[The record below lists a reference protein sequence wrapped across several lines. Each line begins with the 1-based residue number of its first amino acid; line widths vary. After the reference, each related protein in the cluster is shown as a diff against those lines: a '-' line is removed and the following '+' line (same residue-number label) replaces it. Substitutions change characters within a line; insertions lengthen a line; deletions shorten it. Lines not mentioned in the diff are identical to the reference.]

1 MYSVDSHLSALV
13 KVYQTYREDN
23 NPLVLATLV
32 ETEGPAYR
40 KPGARML
47 IDEDGNHHGLL
58 AIGIESDITA
68 RARQVFLDRGVLDW
82 TYDSR
87 SGSDWDAGQDRNC
100 MLHILF
106 EYIAP
111 GDQSSTMAVIEQ
123 ALIYGTETVLATITE
138 SDIEALRPGEVAWI
152 ADGECRNPFPQQY
165 LQGIRTS
172 SLETLSSGQTALE
185 SFLTESGSFNALFE
199 LIRPP
204 LHLLIAGDGADAIA
218 LLNLAKF
225 TGWRVT
231 MMSVTAN
238 AINSQLSQPADR
250 YLCGTPED
258 LLQQV
263 DTGDID
269 AAVLMTHKYD
279 LDLRCLRELAETAIP
294 YIGLLGPA
302 AKRDKLLESLA
313 SSDITLPD
321 RIYGPVGLDIGAEL
335 PEEIAISI
343 IAEIQ
348 ATASRRPAGFRSR
361 QQAIPVVTRP
371 DADHL
376 YTLVLAAGGSRR
388 FGGLK
393 QVVELQG
400 KSLLRRAVECAVA
413 VVENRVL
420 VILGIKAKKLEREI
434 RDYDIQIIENL
445 NWENGVASSIRAGI
459 SALPEHCNGVLILF
473 CDQPFITM
481 THLRELI
488 GAWNRDQSKIIAS
501 RYSKTFGV
509 PAIIPRKYF
518 TAMMK
523 LTGDKGAKSI
533 ILENR
538 EHVESVEL
546 PEAAFDI
553 DTQSDLIE
561 AINRLSS

>member
-1 MYSVDSHLSALV
+1 MHLSALMQ
-13 KVYQTYREDN
+13 VYRSYQEDN
-23 NPLVLATLV
+23 KPLVLATLV
-32 ETEGPAYR
+32 ETEGHAYR

-47 IDEDGNHHGLL
+47 IDEDGNCHGLL

-82 TYDSR
+82 SYESR
-87 SGSDWDAGQDRNC
+87 SGTDWDAGQDRNC

-111 GDQSSTMAVIEQ
+111 GDQTSTMAVIGQ
-123 ALIYGTETVLATITE
+123 ALAYGTGTVLATITE
-138 SDIEALRPGEVAWI
+138 SDIEALQPGKVAWI
-152 ADGECRNPFPQQY
+152 AGGECRTPFPQQY
-165 LQGIRTS
+165 LQEIHAS
-172 SLETLSSGQTALE
+172 SLEILSSGTTALE
-185 SFLTESGSFNALFE
+185 SFLTESGSFIALFE
-199 LIRPP
+199 LIKPP
-204 LHLLIAGDGADAIA
+204 LHLLIAGDSADAIA
-218 LLNLAKF
+218 LLSLAKF

-231 MMSVTAN
+231 MMSFSPDP
-238 AINSQLSQPADR
+238 INKQLLQSADR
-250 YLCGTPED
+250 HFHGTPED
-258 LLQQV
+258 LMQQV
-263 DTGDID
+263 DSGDID
-269 AAVLMTHKYD
+269 AAVLMTHRYD

-313 SSDITLPD
+313 SSDITLSA

-335 PEEIAISI
+335 PEEVAISI

-348 ATASRRPAGFRSR
+348 ATASRHPAGFRSR
-361 QQAIPVVTRP
+361 QQAPPAVTQP
-371 DADHL
+371 DASHL
-376 YTLVLAAGGSRR
+376 YALVLAAGGSRR

-400 KSLLRRAVECAVA
+400 KSLLRRAVECAITA
-413 VVENRVL
+413 VDNRVL

-434 RDYDIQIIENL
+434 RDYDVQIIENL
-445 NWENGVASSIRAGI
+445 NWENGIASSIRAGI
-459 SALPEHCNGVLILF
+459 SALPAHCNGVLILF
-473 CDQPFITM
+473 CDQPFITPA
-481 THLRELI
+481 HLRELI
-488 GAWNRDQSKIIAS
+488 GAWYQDQTKVIAC

-538 EHVESVEL
+538 EHVASVEL

-561 AINRLSS
+561 AINKLSS